1 MLVSSL
7 REAVYSTKPPKG
19 LRLLEKYE
27 RTVTSPTIRSQLK
40 RLQFQPQRVETI
52 DLPCIDRHRSE
63 GLQ

>member
-27 RTVTSPTIRSQLK
+27 TTDTSPTIRSQLK
-40 RLQFQPQRVETI
+40 RLVST
-52 DLPCIDRHRSE
+52 SE
-63 GLQ
+63 SRDNRPPLYRQTQE